1 MASRIP
7 RAAGW
12 RGRVYVPGG
21 GERTKTFPTKREAI
35 AWETAQRG
43 RRQDSNESVDQWLAR
58 VGQDVILAGL
68 SPSTRANY
76 QSHIRLRIRP
86 TLGHRK
92 LSALRAHHIEAAQ
105 RSWAQTGVSGTV
117 VAGTSNCLARIL
129 RFAVRAGDLAAS
141 PMSAVERVRPGVERR
156 TPTLAISEV
165 EILAD
170 ACGLVNGRYGDYVRL
185 AAFLG
190 LRAGELVALQV
201 GDVDLATGVV
211 TVRRA
216 YSAGQLQTPK
226 SRRSRQVPVMDAVRP
241 TLVSLVRT
249 RKPDAPLLVGPLGG
263 RFYHSNFRTK
273 VQWTK
278 LVARLGWPDLHFHDL
293 RATAIV
299 TWIRSGVPLSTVRSM
314 AGHAS
319 LSTTDRYARI
329 ARNDLAGAA
338 AQINSY
344 IDRTQQTLDGLAG

>member
-1 MASRIP
+1 M
-7 RAAGW
+7 
-12 RGRVYVPGG
+12 YVPGG
-21 GERTKTFPTKREAI
+21 GERTKTFATKREAV

-43 RRQDSNESVDQWLAR
+43 RRQDSNESVDQWLVR
-58 VGQDVILAGL
+58 VGEDLVLAGL
-68 SPSTRANY
+68 SPSTRSNY
-76 QSHIRLRIRP
+76 RSHIRLRIRP

-92 LSALRAHHIEAAQ
+92 LSGLRAHHIEAAQ
-105 RSWAQTGVSGTV
+105 RAWSDSGVSGTV

-129 RFAVRAGDLAAS
+129 RFVVRAGDLAAS

-156 TPTLAISEV
+156 TPTLSVSEV
-165 EILAD
+165 ETLAD
-170 ACGLVNGRYGDYVRL
+170 ECAIVNGRFGDYVRL

-190 LRAGELVALQV
+190 LRAGELMALQV

-241 TLVSLVRT
+241 TLEGLVRL
-249 RKPDAPLLVGPLGG
+249 RKPDAPLLMGPLGG
-263 RFYHSNFRTK
+263 RFYHSNFRTRI
-273 VQWTK
+273 QWTK
-278 LVARLGWPDLHFHDL
+278 LVERLGWPGLHFHDL

-338 AQINSY
+338 EQINSY
-344 IDRTQQTLDGLAG
+344 IGRTQDPDEKAAG